1 VPRTPAPSSV
11 HPSPSPL
18 VLLVEDNDDNR
29 AMYRHYLEWEGFT
42 IAEAT
47 DGLQALGQAATLM
60 PAAIVMDM
68 ALPRLDGWEAV
79 RRLKA
84 DPRTRH
90 IPVLAVTAHAFVDD
104 ARTARAAGCDGYLA
118 KPCLPEDLARTLRSL
133 IKATV
138 GGSRRD
144 RLALVEG
151 GQSQPA
157 KGSRQVRPATSRKS
171 RAIRSTSPAP
181 RGPRPQERAVEG

>member
-1 VPRTPAPSSV
+1 VPRTPTPSSE
-11 HPSPSPL
+11 HPGPSPL
-18 VLLVEDNDDNR
+18 VLLVEDNEDNR
-29 AMYRHYLEWEGFT
+29 AMYRHYLEWEGFS
-42 IAEAT
+42 IVEAT
-47 DGLQALGQAATLM
+47 DGLQALDQAGIPRL
-60 PAAIVMDM
+60 AAIVMDM
-68 ALPRLDGWEAV
+68 ALPRLDGWEAA

-90 IPVLAVTAHAFVDD
+90 IPVLALTAHAFVED
-104 ARTARAAGCDGYLA
+104 AKQARAAGCDGYLA

-133 IKATV
+133 IKATT

-151 GQSQPA
+151 GQSQSA

-171 RAIRSTSPAP
+171 RATRSTGPPAREP
-181 RGPRPQERAVEG
+181 RGPERAVGG